1 MGITSIIIIL
11 QYNLA
16 VGEQMAPFKGK
27 NYLLRN
33 PSPPPSPP
41 AKKKKNKS
49 GYKHWALTGISGY
62 VYKFKLD
69 GGDGCSGPPP
79 EDHPDAENVI
89 LSLCG

>member
-1 MGITSIIIIL
+1 
-11 QYNLA
+11 
-16 VGEQMAPFKGK
+16 MAPFKGK
-27 NYLLRN
+27 NFLLIN
-33 PSPPPSPP
+33 PPPPPTPPPPPP
-41 AKKKKNKS
+41 AKKNKKNKW